1 MSNRY
6 HLPQQELDE
15 LEYEHRHT
23 SDKRY
28 ADRIK
33 AVYLL
38 GSGWQVSQVAQALM
52 IDRES
57 VRNHHKRYR
66 KGGLMALLRND
77 AGGSECALNAE
88 QHQQLAAYLQ
98 SHLCLTAKQVA
109 HYVQKTWQVT
119 YSERGITQ
127 LLHRLGFVYKKPK
140 LIPGKA
146 DAERQHAFIETY
158 RQLQDAKKPE
168 DRIYFMDATH
178 PHHNP
183 IAGYGWIKRGQTH
196 EIRNNTGRQRLNI
209 NGVIDCSDLSAIV
222 RYDDT
227 INAQS
232 TIKLFQ
238 QIELQ
243 NPDAVRIHII
253 CDNARYYHARL
264 VKDYLANSKIELV
277 FLPPYAPNLNLIERF
292 WKFFKKT
299 VLYGRY
305 YETFCQFKTACD
317 GFFDGLDQYHASLR
331 SLLNDRFQIIGHG

>member
-6 HLPQQELDE
+6 HLTQQELSE

-33 AVYLL
+33 GVYLL
-38 GSGWQVSQVAQALM
+38 GSGWPVGRVAQALM

-66 KGGLMALLRND
+66 KGG
-77 AGGSECALNAE
+77 
-88 QHQQLAAYLQ
+88 
-98 SHLCLTAKQVA
+98 
-109 HYVQKTWQVT
+109 
-119 YSERGITQ
+119 
-127 LLHRLGFVYKKPK
+127 
-140 LIPGKA
+140 
-146 DAERQHAFIETY
+146 
-158 RQLQDAKKPE
+158 
-168 DRIYFMDATH
+168 
-178 PHHNP
+178 
-183 IAGYGWIKRGQTH
+183 
-196 EIRNNTGRQRLNI
+196 RQRPNI
-209 NGVIDCSDLSAIV
+209 NGVIDCNDLSAIV

-243 NPDAVRIHII
+243 NPGARRIHII

-264 VKDYLANSKIELV
+264 VKDYLANSRIELV

-317 GFFDGLDQYHASLR
+317 NFFAGLDQHHASLR
-331 SLLNDRFQIIGHG
+331 SLLTDRFQIIGHA

>member
-1 MSNRY
+1 MSNHP
-6 HLPQQELDE
+6 HLTQQELDD
-15 LEYEHRHT
+15 LEHEHRHT
-23 SDKRY
+23 SDKRT
-28 ADRIK
+28 ADRLK

-38 GSGWQVSQVAQALM
+38 GRGWQVSQVAQALM

-66 KGGLMALLRND
+66 KGGLKALLRND
-77 AGGSECALNAE
+77 AGGSECALNCE
-88 QHQQLAAYLQ
+88 QRQQLGDYLQ
-98 SHLCLTAKQVA
+98 AHLCLTAKQVA
-109 HYVQKTWQVT
+109 HYVQQTWRVS
-119 YSERGITQ
+119 YSESGITQ

-146 DAERQHAFIETY
+146 DSERQCAFVEEY
-158 RQLQDAKKPE
+158 LKLQAAKKAE

-183 IAGYGWIKRGQTH
+183 IAGYGWIKRGHTH
-196 EIRNNTGRQRLNI
+196 EIRSNTGRQRLNI

-232 TIKLFQ
+232 TLKLFQ
-238 QIELQ
+238 QIEAQ
-243 NPDAVRIHII
+243 NPAAARIHII
-253 CDNARYYHARL
+253 CDNARYYRAQL
-264 VKDYLANSKIELV
+264 VKDYLENSKIELV

-305 YETFCQFKTACD
+305 YETFSQFKAACD
-317 GFFDGLDQYHASLR
+317 HFFVGLDRYHSSLR
-331 SLLNDRFQIIGHG
+331 SLLTERFQIIGQT